1 MPLDTGAVNRGRCTT
16 DDGVGGGLTGR
27 VVGSGQTE
35 YPTILKM
42 PGWDPGNKLVGHKWD
57 VASETFAKNSTPDT
71 RVVFP
76 DKPSSQTSTGIPNPH
91 GDIYPYRRPDNVFDK
106 IEYPKLEEQGIK
118 VTEHNAETGA
128 TRPYQKP
135 PSVKP

>member
-1 MPLDTGAVNRGRCTT
+1 MQKRRATVRHAENRPAHPHNGTR
-16 DDGVGGGLTGR
+16 
-27 VVGSGQTE
+27 STE
-35 YPTILKM
+35 
-42 PGWDPGNKLVGHKWD
+42 VHFGH
-57 VASETFAKNSTPDT
+57 TP
-71 RVVFP
+71 
-76 DKPSSQTSTGIPNPH
+76 
-91 GDIYPYRRPDNVFDK
+91 RPDNVFDE